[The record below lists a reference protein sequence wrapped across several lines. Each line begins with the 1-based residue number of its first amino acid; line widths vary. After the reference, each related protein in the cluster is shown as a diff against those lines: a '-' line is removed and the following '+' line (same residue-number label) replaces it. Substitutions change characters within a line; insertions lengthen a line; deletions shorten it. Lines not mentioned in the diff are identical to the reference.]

1 MNGGTL
7 GDFDRIQE
15 YGYMVEH
22 TEPPGPGEEQDHA
35 ASGGETYSVPIPA
48 NVLPHLSGPQHLTQE
63 MQPVTADELDEA
75 RDSVQHDDDRRRTGT
90 ERDGYEAV
98 TASDIVTERRLDGT
112 ADDYLRE
119 EATDPAQDN
128 AGPME

>member
-1 MNGGTL
+1 
-7 GDFDRIQE
+7 
-15 YGYMVEH
+15 MVEH
-22 TEPPGPGEEQDHA
+22 TDPPGPGEEQDHA
-35 ASGGETYSVPIPA
+35 ASGGEARGVPIPDE
-48 NVLPHLSGPQHLTQE
+48 VQPRFSRPQVVTQDMMPVPHDD
-63 MQPVTADELDEA
+63 VDDA
-75 RDSVQHDDDRRRTGT
+75 RDSVQHDDRRRTGT

-98 TASDIVTERRLDGT
+98 AASDVVTERRLDDS